1 MLIIEQFFCY
11 GSILNDNNNITLNNF
26 CELTDSNENKFWSKV
41 QRVSSN
47 LESGLGKQQFLKASD
62 KYKFL
67 LEKDCKYAVSF
78 FHEVN
83 FLVELNR
90 GDPDL
95 YYELFRFREELG
107 ENEHGYFNYGINQ
120 CVNAFKDCTWYYP
133 GQIYQNLTHLQLV
146 KSSFVM

>member
-1 MLIIEQFFCY
+1 MKKLILIILVLLVSYESVIAEEYSMKSIGKNNFKSMIINNEKFTIVENNFTWIDSLANYETGFCY
-11 GSILNDNNNITLNNF
+11 GSILNDNDNITLNNF

-83 FLVELNR
+83 F
-90 GDPDL
+90 
-95 YYELFRFREELG
+95 
-107 ENEHGYFNYGINQ
+107 
-120 CVNAFKDCTWYYP
+120 
-133 GQIYQNLTHLQLV
+133 
-146 KSSFVM
+146 

>member
-1 MLIIEQFFCY
+1 MKKLTPLILVLVFYGNVLAEEYSMKSIGKNNFKSMTINYEKLTIVENNFTWIDSLANYGTGFCY
-11 GSILNDNNNITLNNF
+11 GSILNDNDNITLNNF
-26 CELTDSNENKFWSKV
+26 CEFTDSNKNKLWSKV

-83 FLVELNR
+83 FLVELK
-90 GDPDL
+90 
-95 YYELFRFREELG
+95 
-107 ENEHGYFNYGINQ
+107 
-120 CVNAFKDCTWYYP
+120 CK
-133 GQIYQNLTHLQLV
+133 
-146 KSSFVM
+146 

>member
-1 MLIIEQFFCY
+1 MKKNILIILVLLVSYGNVIAEEYSMKSIGKNNFKSMIINNEKLTIVENNFTWIDTFANYGTGFCY
-11 GSILNDNNNITLNNF
+11 GSILNDNESITLNNF
-26 CELTDSNENKFWSKV
+26 CEFTDSNEKKFWSKV

-83 FLVELNR
+83 FLVELK
-90 GDPDL
+90 
-95 YYELFRFREELG
+95 
-107 ENEHGYFNYGINQ
+107 
-120 CVNAFKDCTWYYP
+120 CK
-133 GQIYQNLTHLQLV
+133 
-146 KSSFVM
+146 

>member
-1 MLIIEQFFCY
+1 MKKLTLLILVILVFYGNVIAEEYSMKSIGKNNFKSITINYEKLTIVENNFTWIDSLANYGTGFCY
-11 GSILNDNNNITLNNF
+11 GSILNDNDNINLNNF

-83 FLVELNR
+83 FLVELK
-90 GDPDL
+90 
-95 YYELFRFREELG
+95 
-107 ENEHGYFNYGINQ
+107 
-120 CVNAFKDCTWYYP
+120 CK
-133 GQIYQNLTHLQLV
+133 
-146 KSSFVM
+146 

>member
-1 MLIIEQFFCY
+1 MKKITLLILVLLVFYGNVLAEEYSMKSIGKNNFKSITINYEKLTIVENNFTWIDSLANYGTGFCY
-11 GSILNDNNNITLNNF
+11 GSILNDNDNITLNNF
-26 CELTDSNENKFWSKV
+26 CEFTDGNENKFWSKA

-83 FLVELNR
+83 FLVE
-90 GDPDL
+90 
-95 YYELFRFREELG
+95 
-107 ENEHGYFNYGINQ
+107 IK
-120 CVNAFKDCTWYYP
+120 CK
-133 GQIYQNLTHLQLV
+133 
-146 KSSFVM
+146 

>member
-1 MLIIEQFFCY
+1 MKKLTMLILVLLVFYGNVIAEEYSMKSIGKNNFKSMTINNEKLTIVENNFTWIDSLANYGTGFCY
-11 GSILNDNNNITLNNF
+11 GSILNDNDNITLNNF
-26 CELTDSNENKFWSKV
+26 CEFTDSNKNKLWSKV

-83 FLVELNR
+83 FLLELK
-90 GDPDL
+90 
-95 YYELFRFREELG
+95 
-107 ENEHGYFNYGINQ
+107 
-120 CVNAFKDCTWYYP
+120 CK
-133 GQIYQNLTHLQLV
+133 
-146 KSSFVM
+146 

>member
-1 MLIIEQFFCY
+1 MKDDMKKIILITLVLLVSYENVIAEEYSMKSIEKNNFKSMIINNEKFTIVENNFTWIDSLANYETGFCY
-11 GSILNDNNNITLNNF
+11 GSILNDNDNITLNNF

-83 FLVELNR
+83 F
-90 GDPDL
+90 
-95 YYELFRFREELG
+95 
-107 ENEHGYFNYGINQ
+107 
-120 CVNAFKDCTWYYP
+120 
-133 GQIYQNLTHLQLV
+133 
-146 KSSFVM
+146 

>member
-1 MLIIEQFFCY
+1 MKKLILIILVLLVSYESVIAEEYSMKSIGKNNFKSMIINNEKFTIVENNFTWIDSLANYGTGFCY
-11 GSILNDNNNITLNNF
+11 GSILNDNDNITLNNF

-83 FLVELNR
+83 F
-90 GDPDL
+90 
-95 YYELFRFREELG
+95 
-107 ENEHGYFNYGINQ
+107 
-120 CVNAFKDCTWYYP
+120 
-133 GQIYQNLTHLQLV
+133 
-146 KSSFVM
+146 

>member
-1 MLIIEQFFCY
+1 MKKIILIIVVLLLSYGNVIAEEYSMKSIGKNNFNSMIINNEKLTIVENNFTWIDSLANYGTGFCY
-11 GSILNDNNNITLNNF
+11 GSILNDNDNITLNNF

-83 FLVELNR
+83 FLVELK
-90 GDPDL
+90 
-95 YYELFRFREELG
+95 Y
-107 ENEHGYFNYGINQ
+107 
-120 CVNAFKDCTWYYP
+120 K
-133 GQIYQNLTHLQLV
+133 
-146 KSSFVM
+146 

>member
-1 MLIIEQFFCY
+1 MKKLILITLVSLIFYENVIAEEYSMKSIGKNNFKSMIINNEKFTIVENNFTWIDSLANYGTGFCY
-11 GSILNDNNNITLNNF
+11 GSILNDNDNITLNNF
-26 CELTDSNENKFWSKV
+26 CEFTDSNENKFWSKV

-83 FLVELNR
+83 FLVELK
-90 GDPDL
+90 
-95 YYELFRFREELG
+95 
-107 ENEHGYFNYGINQ
+107 
-120 CVNAFKDCTWYYP
+120 CK
-133 GQIYQNLTHLQLV
+133 
-146 KSSFVM
+146 

>member
-1 MLIIEQFFCY
+1 MKKIILIIVVLLVSYGNVIAEEYSMKSIGKNNFKSMIINKEKLTIVENNFTWIDSLANYGTGFCY
-11 GSILNDNNNITLNNF
+11 GSILNDNNNITLSNF
-26 CELTDSNENKFWSKV
+26 CEFTDSNEKKFWSKV

-83 FLVELNR
+83 FLVELK
-90 GDPDL
+90 
-95 YYELFRFREELG
+95 
-107 ENEHGYFNYGINQ
+107 
-120 CVNAFKDCTWYYP
+120 CK
-133 GQIYQNLTHLQLV
+133 
-146 KSSFVM
+146 

>member
-1 MLIIEQFFCY
+1 MKDDMKKIILITLVLLVSYENVIAEEYSMKSIEKNNFKSMIINNEKFTIVENNFTWIDSLANYGTGFCY

-26 CELTDSNENKFWSKV
+26 CEFTDSNAKKFWSKV

-83 FLVELNR
+83 FLVELK
-90 GDPDL
+90 
-95 YYELFRFREELG
+95 
-107 ENEHGYFNYGINQ
+107 
-120 CVNAFKDCTWYYP
+120 CK
-133 GQIYQNLTHLQLV
+133 
-146 KSSFVM
+146 